1 MGEDRMKIKS
11 FLVLCLAFC
20 FVCVPAGCAKEET
33 PVLTFGDHRIYSEEF
48 SLYCDIVNRDL
59 IDREDTQALY
69 RNAAQYAVEAYS
81 LFDLAVEYQAAEP
94 FSFETLKTDME
105 QENKTREEK
114 IAKGEA
120 VMGVRQF
127 ELADYF
133 EYVLADYK
141 QKTAAAI
148 AKTPSEEVLKEAKR
162 FYEEDKENYISDAT
176 YEYQVKTQ
184 EDGQEKTEI
193 KTITYDELTVSYHS
207 MDVLGD
213 VLTSGNIGEE
223 YDLGSSK
230 VTLLNREVTYQP
242 FEEVQGSV
250 LTSYVSKEYLPELLK
265 NRAAAA
271 DVSLSEDALA
281 DYGR

>member
-1 MGEDRMKIKS
+1 MKIKL
-11 FLVLCLAFC
+11 FATLCLLFC
-20 FVCVPAGCAKEET
+20 FVCVPAGCAKEEA
-33 PVLTFGDHRIYSEEF
+33 PVLTFGDHKVYSEEF
-48 SLYCDIVNRDL
+48 SLYCDIVKRNL
-59 IDREDTQALY
+59 INREDTQALY
-69 RNAAQYAVEAYS
+69 QNAAQYAVEAYS
-81 LFDLAVEYQAAEP
+81 LFDLAAECQAAEP

-105 QENKTREEK
+105 QENNAREEK

-133 EYVLADYK
+133 EYVLADYR
-141 QKTAAAI
+141 QKTATAM
-148 AKTPSEEVLKEAKR
+148 AKNPSEEMLKEAER
-162 FYEEDKENYISDAT
+162 FYEENKENYISDAT

-193 KTITYDELTVSYHS
+193 KTITYEELTISYHS

-230 VTLLNREVTYQP
+230 VTLLKRELTYQP
-242 FEEVQGSV
+242 FEEIQSSV
-250 LTSYVSKEYLPELLK
+250 VADYVSKQYLPEQLE

-271 DVSLSEDALA
+271 DVKLSEDALA
-281 DYGR
+281 E